1 MLQAIARKY
10 NKNCHKLAAVICRHF
25 LIIGT
30 SGIGKT
36 TLGKGLFTH
45 YNGAYVEQSMVPEF
59 GIPEKVDEGLFE
71 EQVCWECC
79 VAQTK
84 EHLFHEGEYSR

>member
-1 MLQAIARKY
+1 MEREMKDFI
-10 NKNCHKLAAVICRHF
+10 F
-25 LIIGT
+25 IIGT

>member
-1 MLQAIARKY
+1 MKDFI
-10 NKNCHKLAAVICRHF
+10 F
-25 LIIGT
+25 IIGT
-30 SGIGKT
+30 SGVGKT

-59 GIPEKVDEGLFE
+59 GIPENVDEGLFE

-79 VAQTK
+79 VAQMMK
-84 EHLFHEGEYSR
+84 FHEMGDRKSVV